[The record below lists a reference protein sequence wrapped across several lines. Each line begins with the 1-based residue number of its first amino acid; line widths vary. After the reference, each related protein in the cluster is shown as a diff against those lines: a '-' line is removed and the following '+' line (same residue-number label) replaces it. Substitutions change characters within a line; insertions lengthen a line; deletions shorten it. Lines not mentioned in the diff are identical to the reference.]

1 MEIGGQPEGWEVFW
15 TIDEFGV
22 GADESPVEI
31 AKLFAKAMIA
41 KGCGPM
47 LDMEND
53 VVARSVKDVDQ
64 VKFEEHG
71 HVGRYR

>member
-1 MEIGGQPEGWEVFW
+1 MEIGGRPEDWEVFW
-15 TIDEFGV
+15 TKDEFAV
-22 GADESPVEI
+22 GPDESPVEI
-31 AKLFAKAMIA
+31 AKLFAKAMIC
-41 KGCGPM
+41 KGLGPM